1 MYECAH
7 SFITYNNLNLP
18 SYDVHSVEARDQML
32 VNLYK
37 LQESF
42 VKINNTITEK
52 TKQQNERIEKIRQ
65 RIGNCMNRIQ
75 EIEGVNKAICFVSPG
90 EYPTKYKFDP

>member
-65 RIGNCMNRIQ
+65 RIANCVRKIQ
-75 EIEGVNKAICFVSPG
+75 EMEGINKAICFVSPG
-90 EYPTKYKFDP
+90 